1 MYQNFAKKS
10 VICVGTIVF
19 LWLTVR
25 FLLPIALPFL
35 LGALLAVSAEP
46 TARLLR
52 NRAGLPPA
60 AATGVA
66 VSGVFLLFGAL
77 GNRNDAA
84 VYEKIPFSMPVD
96 LKKGVELRRVAILED
111 CPVKDALRFIER
123 GSYLVLE
130 VYSKTGELL
139 FNLPQNLL
147 AECFAAAQSPYEP
160 ISKLATKIKGEKV
173 EKSA

>member
-1 MYQNFAKKS
+1 RIFRCALERAIRKSNPDHAQAEKIAEKTARIVTLLFA
-10 VICVGTIVF
+10 TVF
-19 LWLTVR
+19 LVLFAFSLFQTAN
-25 FLLPIALPFL
+25 FTA
-35 LGALLAVSAEP
+35 LAV
-46 TARLLR
+46 
-52 NRAGLPPA
+52 GL
-60 AATGVA
+60 
-66 VSGVFLLFGAL
+66 FLLFGAL